1 MADETAVAPIQDEEV
16 KKDPAALETAR
27 VPVVAETKIVVQR
40 TVKLDG
46 VDQDSASTEDVI
58 EVQVFATTPAMAYVS
73 VPIKLSRSFQSVG
86 VEVGVYLPCYK
97 EELPDG
103 IEQAYRLAKSRVA
116 REIPIIK
123 KALDDIAI

>member
-1 MADETAVAPIQDEEV
+1 MAKKSDQDQPV
-16 KKDPAALETAR
+16 TTDPAATEAAMA
-27 VPVVAETKIVVQR
+27 PIVAETKITVHR

-46 VDQDSASTEDVI
+46 VDTDSASSEDLI
-58 EVQVFATTPAMAYVS
+58 EVQTFATTPAMAVVS

-97 EELPDG
+97 EELPQA
-103 IEQAYRLAKSRVA
+103 IESAYRMAKQRVA

-123 KALDDIAI
+123 KALEDIA

>member
-1 MADETAVAPIQDEEV
+1 MTEKATPEPVNADPLALDAGMA
-16 KKDPAALETAR
+16 
-27 VPVVAETKIVVQR
+27 PVVAETKIVVHR

-46 VDQDSASTEDVI
+46 VDQDSASTTDVI
-58 EVQVFATTPAMAYVS
+58 EVHAFATTPAMAIVS

-97 EELPDG
+97 EELPQA
-103 IEQAYRLAKSRVA
+103 IEQAYQMSMERVM

-123 KALDDIAI
+123 KALEDVSN

>member
-1 MADETAVAPIQDEEV
+1 MADEATIVQDDGI
-16 KKDPAALETAR
+16 KKDPVALETAK

-58 EVQVFATTPAMAYVS
+58 EVQTFVTTPAIAYVS

-97 EELPDG
+97 EELSDG
-103 IEQAYRLAKSRVA
+103 IECAYRLAKGRVA
-116 REIPIIK
+116 KEIPIIK